1 VKKKK
6 ILITG
11 TSSGLGNEIV
21 SKLLN
26 NYQIIGSSRKL
37 GKAKKFVKRKNFS
50 YEKLDLSKS
59 NDIIYSKKFKNI
71 YCLINNASLFELS
84 DLSKIGNEKIIE
96 IINTNL
102 IGTILLTKK
111 ILKDNNKTL
120 KKIINII
127 SVSGLHGIK
136 NQTIYSA
143 SKHGLKGFF
152 NSLSQELINKN
163 ISITNLYP
171 GGINTELWNKFGQ
184 KIKSKNKFFLKKK
197 EVANLVEYIIKSE
210 NTNMIIKEIVFFP
223 KNDWH

>member
-1 VKKKK
+1 MKKKK

-26 NYQIIGSSRKL
+26 NYQIIGSLRKL

-120 KKIINII
+120 KI
-127 SVSGLHGIK
+127 
-136 NQTIYSA
+136 
-143 SKHGLKGFF
+143 
-152 NSLSQELINKN
+152 
-163 ISITNLYP
+163 
-171 GGINTELWNKFGQ
+171 
-184 KIKSKNKFFLKKK
+184 
-197 EVANLVEYIIKSE
+197 
-210 NTNMIIKEIVFFP
+210 
-223 KNDWH
+223 